1 MKKPGIFDKLDQA
14 SILDKEYVL
23 DGTEHMDEPLD
34 KADAPKP
41 DLSSDKALHAAHG
54 RKVFVY
60 FNLHKKLWSVKDMQ
74 SGLVV
79 AHGKKV
85 TVNNP
90 VFKVSEA
97 GRQRVIAEQRKNVHA
112 GVVGT
117 LDAHN
122 SDFGTEGKARVSYNP
137 YKANHFYETGTNK
150 PVHKGQKATLMV
162 EEKVNQEGKTVR
174 IPHLHV
180 EGAMEKSERPGIF
193 GMLVKNEKKNG

>member
-1 MKKPGIFDKLDQA
+1 MKPGIFGKLDDA

-23 DGTEHMDEPLD
+23 DGSEDRDEPLD
-34 KADAPKP
+34 KADEAKS
-41 DLSSDKALHAAHG
+41 DLSSDKALQDVHG

-60 FNLHKKLWSVKDMQ
+60 FNLHKKLWSVKDLQ

-79 AHGKKV
+79 AHAKKV
-85 TVNNP
+85 AVANP

-117 LDAHN
+117 LDAHH
-122 SDFGTEGKARVSYNP
+122 SDFGGEGKARVSYNP
-137 YKANHFYETGTNK
+137 YRASHFYETGTGN
-150 PVHKGQKATLMV
+150 PVRKGQKATLMV
-162 EEKVNQEGKTVR
+162 EEKVNQEGNTVR

-193 GMLVKNEKKNG
+193 GALDRSDDWE